1 LRWPH
6 PSSSFMEDAR
16 RPPPFHPGGHHSQKS
31 CPLIK
36 QPRSSFAEAGSR
48 APVVNSVLALESRGP
63 LRFSAP
69 DPNCWR
75 LVVHKRKRKPSGSK
89 PRSSHKGARKV
100 PADLIGLCFNCFHD
114 DHVSRNY
121 PYPACCL
128 RCREPGHLAQDC
140 SRPSFLLGDR
150 CCRRS
155 WSCRCRQSLQPEHR
169 SQASL
174 AAPSAHRPALR
185 TEQRSPLTDCTPPGS
200 SCSTGRESSLPTI

>member
-1 LRWPH
+1 LDLPDWLAFSSLLTCSSLESHESSPCEVAGKGKALVVTEGRPRALRWPR

-16 RPPPFHPGGHHSQKS
+16 RPPPFHLGGHHLQKS
-31 CPLIK
+31 RPLIK

-121 PYPACCL
+121 PYPAC
-128 RCREPGHLAQDC
+128 
-140 SRPSFLLGDR
+140 
-150 CCRRS
+150 
-155 WSCRCRQSLQPEHR
+155 
-169 SQASL
+169 
-174 AAPSAHRPALR
+174 
-185 TEQRSPLTDCTPPGS
+185 
-200 SCSTGRESSLPTI
+200 